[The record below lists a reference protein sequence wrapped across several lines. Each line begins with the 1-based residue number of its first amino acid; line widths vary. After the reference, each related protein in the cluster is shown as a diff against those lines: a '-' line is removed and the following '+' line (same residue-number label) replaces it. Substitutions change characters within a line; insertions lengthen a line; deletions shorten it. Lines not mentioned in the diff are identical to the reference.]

1 MPQPK
6 SVKIAGTTI
15 EEVMGVS
22 VEINTPLGPRGDYDG
37 RTRAATIELTR
48 RARNTPIAEMFKNA
62 TNEDGRLNIINGT
75 IVLQNSELKETYT
88 IDMKE
93 AYISGWEFE
102 QPEGDTDLNEIITLQ
117 VGNMTLSGGGK
128 SKSFKVPEFNKK
140 A

>member
-15 EEVMGVS
+15 EEVMGVTIN
-22 VEINTPLGPRGDYDG
+22 INTPVGPRGDYEG
-37 RTRAATIELTR
+37 RTRAASVQLTR
-48 RARNTPIAEMFKNA
+48 RARNTPIAEMFKAA

-93 AYISGWEFE
+93 AYISSWEFQ
-102 QPEGDTDLNEIITLQ
+102 QPEGDSDLNEIVTLQ
-117 VGNMTLSGGGK
+117 VGSMSLSGGGK

-140 A
+140 S